1 MNRIEKKLQT
11 LQEKKEKA
19 FITYITAGLPDM
31 DHCAKLIRAQEEAGL
46 DILELGIPFSDPAAD
61 GPVIQDASYRSILK
75 GTNLRKCFE
84 LVDGVRKDGCELP
97 IVFMMYYNTVLHYGL
112 EAFAEKCA
120 KVGVDGLII
129 PDLPLEEQQP
139 LKDALAKQN
148 ATILIQL
155 VAPVSGK
162 RIPEILKDAKGF
174 VYCVSS
180 MGVTGQGASFHKEV
194 ISYLKSVKEQA
205 QIPVMMGFGIS
216 TAEDVKPMKDTIDGA
231 IVGSHFIRLMEEN
244 DYSTK
249 VAAEYCSTF
258 KKELN

>member
-1 MNRIEKKLQT
+1 
-11 LQEKKEKA
+11 
-19 FITYITAGLPDM
+19 M

-129 PDLPLEEQQP
+129 PDLPLEEQEELQTQ
-139 LKDALAKQN
+139 LQKEDG
-148 ATILIQL
+148 TILIQL
-155 VAPVSGK
+155 VSPVSK
-162 RIPEILKDAKGF
+162 DRVPKILKDARGF

-180 MGVTGQGASFHKEV
+180 MGVTGQEATFHRQILEYLTAVKKEA
-194 ISYLKSVKEQA
+194 K
-205 QIPVMMGFGIS
+205 IPVMMGFGIR
-216 TAEDVKPMKDTIDGA
+216 TAEDVRPMKEIIDGA
-231 IVGSHFIRLMEEN
+231 IVGSHFITLMRKH
-244 DYSTK
+244 DFDPQ
-249 VAAEYCSTF
+249 AAADYCSTF
-258 KKELN
+258 KKELNEM

>member
-1 MNRIEKKLQT
+1 
-11 LQEKKEKA
+11 
-19 FITYITAGLPDM
+19 
-31 DHCAKLIRAQEEAGL
+31 
-46 DILELGIPFSDPAAD
+46 
-61 GPVIQDASYRSILK
+61 
-75 GTNLRKCFE
+75 
-84 LVDGVRKDGCELP
+84 
-97 IVFMMYYNTVLHYGL
+97 MMYYNTVLHYGL

-205 QIPVMMGFGIS
+205 QIPIMTGFGIR
-216 TAEDVKPMKDTIDGA
+216 TAADVAPMKDIIDGA
-231 IVGSHFIRLMEEN
+231 IVGSHFINLMEEN
-244 DYSTK
+244 QYDLD
-249 VAAEYCSTF
+249 VAKAYIQTF
-258 KKELN
+258 KAELNSSRTHVRLGA